1 MKQASDAETG
11 VPKFYSTFSWDKLK
25 IGKVSGWTSF
35 EKYIFEDS
43 GSPCVFHLLCFIWIK
58 KMKYLLIQISQYVHM
73 ILPKILEFL
82 NLIIVRNLWWK
93 VVLIS
98 FILKR
103 EIALGKEIS
112 DMGMNLH
119 KNLLENNFNVFVFT
133 WRAMEFKQLNW
144 ILLEYT
150 CKKKKKKD
158 KFLTNCMS
166 SNGLNEIILCVI

>member
-1 MKQASDAETG
+1 MQRQEFLNFIPHFLETN
-11 VPKFYSTFSWDKLK
+11 WKLERYLD
-25 IGKVSGWTSF
+25 SF
-35 EKYIFEDS
+35 EKYILEDS

-82 NLIIVRNLWWK
+82 NFITVRNLWWK

-119 KNLLENNFNVFVFT
+119 KNMLENNFNVFFFFSHGEL
-133 WRAMEFKQLNW
+133 W
-144 ILLEYT
+144 
-150 CKKKKKKD
+150 
-158 KFLTNCMS
+158 S
-166 SNGLNEIILCVI
+166 SNN